1 MPRTPEPKKTKHSAT
16 HRDKCYE
23 MEARYGWKLW
33 KIDEHRYIRPT
44 QNYSLIDKATHGN
57 LMLTSCFIQGSRLLP
72 VRRLTPS
79 N

>member
-33 KIDEHRYIRPT
+33 KIDEHPEQEIMKVDCIFLGDAQFPKHWT
-44 QNYSLIDKATHGN
+44 EEDNNDD
-57 LMLTSCFIQGSRLLP
+57 
-72 VRRLTPS
+72 
-79 N
+79 